1 MTSPATLFL
10 PSSPWESAD
19 ASRRAFER
27 RALPL
32 AAASLV
38 ALLVGLFGTG
48 AYVHCGRWEYLAI
61 SLVLT
66 APSVAAPFIAP
77 PAIDAGRP
85 YRDRFGVK
93 ATLWLAI
100 FGFIGN
106 WFWSHYFYTL
116 LGATYTFD
124 AHALNGA
131 PVVAYLLTHVY
142 FVVYHIAA
150 AGVLRRLAAAG
161 VRGGAPRATAVA
173 ALAYAAAVFEAVS
186 IAHFPGYSF
195 PDVAAAVGPGAVV
208 YALYF
213 VVSFPAYTR
222 LDAAWRLRRVA
233 ADALAAGMGVTL
245 LLDFW
250 RVGIGRVYGG
260 EPVVGGMRAEGAAAG
275 GAGGDAAGGDPR
287 VPWIYL

>member
-106 WFWSHYFYTL
+106 WFWSHYFYIPTSNHHCHSRHTHPSL
-116 LGATYTFD
+116 LQALFTSPRNNDGGVSSCSVFPRASHRRCSLQPGRETYSLPHFTYT
-124 AHALNGA
+124 APGHSRRMALA
-131 PVVAYLLTHVY
+131 QLSRKTHS
-142 FVVYHIAA
+142 
-150 AGVLRRLAAAG
+150 
-161 VRGGAPRATAVA
+161 RAT
-173 ALAYAAAVFEAVS
+173 L
-186 IAHFPGYSF
+186 
-195 PDVAAAVGPGAVV
+195 
-208 YALYF
+208 
-213 VVSFPAYTR
+213 
-222 LDAAWRLRRVA
+222 
-233 ADALAAGMGVTL
+233 
-245 LLDFW
+245 
-250 RVGIGRVYGG
+250 
-260 EPVVGGMRAEGAAAG
+260 
-275 GAGGDAAGGDPR
+275 
-287 VPWIYL
+287 